1 MSLFGYQLEQRIK
14 EVEYQLLRCRK
25 EEFQL
30 MKELEQLKKEQKEDI
45 RIGKTLEL
53 GRKTSTLVKSAA
65 NRHKETVKQ
74 QNVLVRGTTK
84 SLDRG

>member
-30 MKELEQLKKEQKEDI
+30 MKELEQLKKEQEEDI

-53 GRKTSTLVKSAA
+53 GRKTSTLVKFAA